1 MNSTSVRAPAVAGAF
16 YRNGAAALRDEI
28 ENCFAGVGARGAAPK
43 ALVVPHAGYMYSGRI
58 AAAAYATLKDVRSTV
73 RRVVAIGPSHRVAL
87 RGVAIATADAF
98 ATPLGEVPIDAAAR
112 RALIALPGVV
122 ASDRAH
128 AFEHSIE
135 VQLPFLQ
142 TVLDAFTL
150 VPLVAGD
157 AEPGDVAAMLERV
170 WGGAETLVVVS
181 TDLSHFHDASTAR
194 ALDVRTCRRI
204 LALDATLGGDDA
216 CGCVGLDGFLL
227 AARRHALVPRQLA
240 ACNSGDVTGDA
251 ERVVGYAA
259 FGFYPAANESS

>member
-1 MNSTSVRAPAVAGAF
+1 MNAVAVRAPAVASMF
-16 YRNGAAALRDEI
+16 YPAAPAALRDEI
-28 ENCFAGVGARGAAPK
+28 ENCFAGVVARRGAPK
-43 ALVVPHAGYMYSGRI
+43 ALVVPHAGYVYSGRI
-58 AAAAYATLKDVRSTV
+58 AAAAYATLTDMRSTV
-73 RRVVAIGPSHRVAL
+73 RRVVVIGPSHRLAL

-98 ATPLGEVPIDAAAR
+98 ATPLGEVPLDDAAR
-112 RALIALPGVV
+112 RVLNAMPGVV

-157 AEPGDVAAMLERV
+157 AEPTDVAAMLERV

-181 TDLSHFHDASTAR
+181 TDLSHFHDAPTAR
-194 ALDVRTCRRI
+194 ALDARTCRRI
-204 LALDATLGGDDA
+204 LALDATLDGDDA

-240 ACNSGDVTGDA
+240 AGNSADVGGDA

-259 FGFYPAANESS
+259 FGFYPAASGTP